1 MGGHRLGIGG
11 LRNRKAGTSCSSI
24 RLYDRGFIMNGTP
37 LHGRFDERLVRLS
50 DVAWNV
56 MVMTALDASEI
67 AYIHNDIVAYK
78 IRGNSITNGINAMRR
93 EQMMMVPMAIRD
105 AIIPVLGMNDDDL
118 ESLNAWVDKFQ

>member
-1 MGGHRLGIGG
+1 
-11 LRNRKAGTSCSSI
+11 
-24 RLYDRGFIMNGTP
+24 MNGTP